1 MSAKRIRLLVIG
13 LVVAVAAGLLLYP
26 SDEKKVR
33 AVMEAIVE
41 GANQDQMALGQA
53 LVEHAVDDV
62 TVSISD
68 LLPQP
73 LVGREAI
80 VGAATRSEIA
90 GRKLRFRMQAV
101 EISVEGGNARV
112 NAELVASLS
121 LGIRQLSQARSGV
134 AILQKID
141 GRFKLVSIDVGA
153 ERHDQPEARP

>member
-1 MSAKRIRLLVIG
+1 MTAKRIRLLVIG
-13 LVVAVAAGLLLYP
+13 AVVVLAAGLLLYP

-33 AVMEAIVE
+33 EAVEAIVE
-41 GANQDQMALGQA
+41 GANQDHMALGQA
-53 LVEHAVDDV
+53 LVDYAVDDV
-62 TVSISD
+62 TVTISD
-68 LLPQP
+68 LPQP

-80 VGAATRSEIA
+80 VGAATQTEIG

-101 EISVEGGNARV
+101 EISVEGSNARV

-141 GRFKLVSIDVGA
+141 GRFRLVSIEVGN